1 MIENLT
7 INFEYRG
14 LQYSIKVPTESQ
26 NLPYN
31 LAEVFGEVITKSAAN
46 HDLVIE
52 QLIEDFNYILKNIDV

>member
-7 INFEYRG
+7 INYEHKG
-14 LQYSIKVPTESQ
+14 LQYSIKVPVDST

-31 LAEVFGEVITKSAAN
+31 LTEVFKDVITKSEVN
-46 HDLVIE
+46 HDMVIE